1 MVSKK
6 LICFPFINGS
16 LQEYSPYNL
25 DTNEGERVYN
35 GEYIETP
42 DKAIWRPNEEV
53 YLRLHY
59 DGYGRGRSSVTFY
72 WKDDN
77 GHRYPMFLTDMN
89 ELLKQN
95 VGVSNIYGI
104 FTYVRRGVNY
114 GVKLLK
120 LMR

>member
-1 MVSKK
+1 MTNKK
-6 LICFPFINGS
+6 LIFFPFINGS
-16 LQEYSPYNL
+16 LQEYSFYNL
-25 DTNEGERVYN
+25 SDDEIERIYN
-35 GEYIETP
+35 GEHIESQDGT
-42 DKAIWRPNEEV
+42 IWKPNEEI

-89 ELLKQN
+89 DLLKQN

-104 FTYVRRGVNY
+104 FTYVRRGANY

>member
-1 MVSKK
+1 MTNKK

-16 LQEYSPYNL
+16 LQEYSFYNL
-25 DTNEGERVYN
+25 NDDEMERIYN
-35 GEYIETP
+35 GEHIESP
-42 DKAIWRPNEEV
+42 DGTIWKPNEEI

-72 WKDDN
+72 WKDDS
-77 GHRYPMFLTDMN
+77 GHRYPMFITDMN
-89 ELLKQN
+89 DLLKQGA
-95 VGVSNIYGI
+95 GVSNIYGI
-104 FTYVRRGVNY
+104 FTYVKRGANY

>member
-1 MVSKK
+1 MTNKK

-16 LQEYSPYNL
+16 LQEYSFYNL
-25 DTNEGERVYN
+25 SDDEIERIYN
-35 GEYIETP
+35 GEHIESQDGT
-42 DKAIWRPNEEV
+42 IWKPNEEI

-89 ELLKQN
+89 DLLKQN

-104 FTYVRRGVNY
+104 FTYVRRGANY

>member
-1 MVSKK
+1 MVNKK
-6 LICFPFINGS
+6 LLCFPFINGS
-16 LQEYSPYNL
+16 LQEYSFYNL
-25 DTNEGERVYN
+25 NDDEIERIYN
-35 GEYIETP
+35 GEHIESQDGT
-42 DKAIWRPNEEV
+42 IWKPNEEI

-59 DGYGRGRSSVTFY
+59 DSYGRGRSSVTFY

-89 ELLKQN
+89 DLLKQN

-104 FTYVRRGVNY
+104 FTYVKRGANY
-114 GVKLLK
+114 GIKLLK